1 MNRHDNALEYY
12 NAMQFHSALKQE
24 NIKSYLNN
32 Q

>member
-1 MNRHDNALEYY
+1 MNRHNNALEYY